1 MRSNQIS
8 FLQAHLATTEWQYK
22 AEQTRCRTN
31 LSRQQEGNNEQV
43 PKIDDL
49 EKQWAPNEG
58 HWSFFTCK
66 YWKKGTSGIKW
77 KHVCAWIVVASA
89 APSRNPQ
96 NSPRLEMPSILP
108 CAIVPNEKSS
118 PFRPLRNN
126 LNCTPCWL
134 KIYDVIS
141 IRDPPIM
148 PSFRK
153 WDWNPTKALSIG
165 REQDSF
171 SHPTRYYHLRWSLTH
186 LESHCRKGFGLG
198 DEVCVTRNLTSLSHI
213 NKVHV
218 MHDSS
223 ACDTNTPQAHGQ
235 KTKYERRGDVGDW

>member
-1 MRSNQIS
+1 MILHAFNQSGWRGLIMRSNQIS

-43 PKIDDL
+43 PPKIDDL

-66 YWKKGTSGIKW
+66 YKHQEKGTSGINW
-77 KHVCAWIVVASA
+77 KHVCPWIVVANA
-89 APSRNPQ
+89 APSRKTQ
-96 NSPRLEMPSILP
+96 NSQRLEMPTILA

-141 IRDPPIM
+141 ILWLGIL
-148 PSFRK
+148 
-153 WDWNPTKALSIG
+153 LSCHILKPHQGTVNRQGTGFLFASNTMLSPEVIIDSSWISLSERIRIG
-165 REQDSF
+165 RWGLCYTQLDF
-171 SHPTRYYHLRWSLTH
+171 T
-186 LESHCRKGFGLG
+186 ES
-198 DEVCVTRNLTSLSHI
+198 
-213 NKVHV
+213 
-218 MHDSS
+218 
-223 ACDTNTPQAHGQ
+223 
-235 KTKYERRGDVGDW
+235 Y